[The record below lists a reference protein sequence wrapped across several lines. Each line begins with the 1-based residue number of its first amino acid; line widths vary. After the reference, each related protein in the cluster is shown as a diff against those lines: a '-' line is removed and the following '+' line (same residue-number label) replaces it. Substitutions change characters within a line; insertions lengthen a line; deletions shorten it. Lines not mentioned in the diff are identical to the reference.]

1 MESLVNKK
9 TLENFYR
16 GKKIFVTG
24 HTGFK
29 GSWLITW
36 LNLLGAD
43 VKGYA
48 LAPENEESIFNTL
61 STKISFENII
71 ADIRDK
77 EKLQKEIIQFQPDY
91 IFHLA
96 AQALVRRSYK
106 YPAQTFEVN
115 AIGTANLLESVM
127 QLKKKCTILIIT
139 TDKVYENKES
149 GQLYKENDN
158 LGGYDPYS
166 ASKACTEIVA
176 HSFQQS
182 FFNKK
187 ILDVHNKSIATV
199 RAGNVIGG
207 GDWGADRIMP
217 DIIQH
222 LQSQK
227 EIPVRNPT
235 AVRPWQHVLEPLGGY
250 LLLGGLLNEKPLQ
263 YSSAYNFGPENNDH
277 LPVKTVVEI
286 AIDCW
291 GKGEWKDVSDMAAP
305 HEAVI
310 LKLDISL
317 AKNELIWKPKLKSKE
332 AIKWTIDWY
341 RQEKEMLFDYTI
353 EQIETYQSL

>member
-1 MESLVNKK
+1 MESMVNK
-9 TLENFYR
+9 TNLESFYQ
-16 GKKIFVTG
+16 GKKVLVTG

-36 LNLLGAD
+36 LSILGAD

-48 LAPENEESIFNTL
+48 LAAENEQNIFNSIATN
-61 STKISFENII
+61 ISLESVI

-77 EKLQKEIIQFQPDY
+77 EKLQNEVLHFEPDY

-96 AQALVRRSYK
+96 ARALVRLSYK
-106 YPAQTFEVN
+106 FPAQTFEVN
-115 AIGTANLLESVM
+115 AIGTANLLESVIL
-127 QLKKKCTILIIT
+127 LKKKCTILIIT

-149 GQLYKENDN
+149 GQPYRENDN

-182 FFNKK
+182 FFSKK
-187 ILDVHNKSIATV
+187 TLDVHHKSIATV
-199 RAGNVIGG
+199 RAGNVVGG
-207 GDWGADRIMP
+207 GDWSADRIMP
-217 DIIQH
+217 DIIHH
-222 LQSQK
+222 LQNQE

-235 AVRPWQHVLEPLGGY
+235 AIRPWQHVLEPLGGY
-250 LLLGGLLNEKPLQ
+250 LLLGGLLNEKPGE
-263 YSSAYNFGPENNDH
+263 YSSAYNFGPESNDH
-277 LPVKTVVEI
+277 LPVKEVAEI

-291 GKGEWKDVSDMAAP
+291 GKGEWADVSDMEAP
-305 HEAVI
+305 HEAGI

-317 AKNELIWKPKLKSKE
+317 AKNELKWKPKLNSKE

-341 RQEKEMLFDYTI
+341 KQEKEMLFDYTI
-353 EQIETYQSL
+353 KQIETYQSL

>member
-1 MESLVNKK
+1 MESMVNKK
-9 TLENFYR
+9 TLESFYR

-48 LAPENEESIFNTL
+48 LAPENEQSIFN
-61 STKISFENII
+61 SISASISLESII

-77 EKLQKEIIQFQPDY
+77 EKLQNEILHFEPDY

-106 YPAQTFEVN
+106 FPAQTFEVN
-115 AIGTANLLESVM
+115 AIGTANLLESVI

-149 GQLYKENDN
+149 GQPYKENDN

-182 FFNKK
+182 FFSKK
-187 ILDVHNKSIATV
+187 NDVHHKSIATV
-199 RAGNVIGG
+199 RAGNVVGG
-207 GDWGADRIMP
+207 GDWSADRIMP
-217 DIIQH
+217 DIIHH
-222 LQSQK
+222 LQNKK

-235 AVRPWQHVLEPLGGY
+235 AIRPWQHVLEPLGGY
-250 LLLGGLLNEKPLQ
+250 LLLGGLLNEKPEE
-263 YSSAYNFGPENNDH
+263 YSSAYNFGPENGDH
-277 LPVKTVVEI
+277 LSVKAVVEM

-291 GKGEWKDVSDMAAP
+291 GNGEWTDVSNMEAP
-305 HEAVI
+305 HEAGI

-317 AKNELIWKPKLKSKE
+317 AKNELKWKPKLSSKE
-332 AIKWTIDWY
+332 AIQWTIDWY
-341 RQEKEMLFDYTI
+341 RQGKELWSDYTI
-353 EQIETYQSL
+353 KQIETYQSL